1 MSKVSDV
8 CPSPN
13 PLTLSSPPPP
23 RSHCVLVGWDYLT
36 PVLLNVSA
44 VSLWGGGV
52 SNKSPPPSISQTI
65 RHAWLS
71 ALTSNNFGY
80 RCNYDCLCVVG
91 QG

>member
-13 PLTLSSPPPP
+13 PLALSSPPPP

-52 SNKSPPPSISQTI
+52 INKSPPEVLVRLSGMHGSLPSQVITLDTDVTTI
-65 RHAWLS
+65 V
-71 ALTSNNFGY
+71 Y
-80 RCNYDCLCVVG
+80 V
-91 QG
+91 